1 MSGRRTPLLV
11 AAVGVALAAACGA
24 PQSAAPPATVTVTSP
39 ATATG
44 TGNSSTQ
51 SGGTGSKPCNV
62 QLTLSDGQVSVQ
74 STGGGGSTQ
83 TINSDT
89 FYSCGG
95 GPKMQV
101 ALGADTLTLTADGSP
116 VRIPSGQTQQVG
128 GYRVTVM
135 SVSEESAQF
144 TVYPP
149 GA

>member
-1 MSGRRTPLLV
+1 MSGRTGSLLI
-11 AAVGVALAAACGA
+11 AALGVALATACGA
-24 PQSAAPPATVTVTSP
+24 PQSAAPPATVTVTPP
-39 ATATG
+39 ATAT
-44 TGNSSTQ
+44 SAAST
-51 SGGTGSKPCNV
+51 GGTGSKPCTV
-62 QLTLSDGQVSVQ
+62 QLTLGDGQVSVQ
-74 STGGGGSTQ
+74 STGGGGNTQ

-101 ALGADTLTLTADGSP
+101 ALGADALTLTADGSP

-135 SVSEESAQF
+135 SVSDTSAQF